1 MNKILALLLLSM
13 MPLFCAQ
20 AASSATAKSRPAPES
35 AWQLAAEAYVYALP
49 LVLTDATRRVST
61 NTDGT
66 KAGRAPANQFNH
78 ATKLA
83 DASFRTVVTPNV
95 DTVYSQAWLNI
106 LPEPVIY
113 VMPEADRFFRMQVLD
128 AWTNTAAVLDR
139 AGVYAFTL
147 PGWKGKLPKGVT
159 RVNVPTATV
168 WLLGRIVLSGQ
179 DDLPNV
185 KTIQQ
190 GMKLMPLSAF
200 VKGGSFVP
208 HRGSYSAAD
217 EFVPVGKVLSMSP
230 AEFFSTANALM
241 KVNPPAAADA
251 PLMKKLSA
259 IGVGPGLTFSAAL
272 LGENPSAR
280 WKAMQKELRPQLT
293 EASGRFSRRLG
304 GWVYYGR
311 PIGDFG
317 TEYPYRAIIALA
329 GLGANTVDVAIYP
342 KRDTDENGA
351 PLTGEK
357 TYTLHFSSFPPVLKE
372 GFWSVTAYGNDV
384 FLIDNPLNRYCIN
397 DRTKLRKNDDGS
409 VDIVLSKDAPSDT
422 SNWLP
427 AANGPY
433 HLFMRIY
440 LPDTK
445 ALETW
450 KAPVIRRIN

>member
-1 MNKILALLLLSM
+1 M
-13 MPLFCAQ
+13 
-20 AASSATAKSRPAPES
+20 
-35 AWQLAAEAYVYALP
+35 
-49 LVLTDATRRVST
+49 
-61 NTDGT
+61 
-66 KAGRAPANQFNH
+66 
-78 ATKLA
+78 
-83 DASFRTVVTPNV
+83 
-95 DTVYSQAWLNI
+95 
-106 LPEPVIY
+106 
-113 VMPEADRFFRMQVLD
+113 
-128 AWTNTAAVLDR
+128 
-139 AGVYAFTL
+139 
-147 PGWKGKLPKGVT
+147 
-159 RVNVPTATV
+159 NVPTATV

-230 AEFFSTANALM
+230 TEFFSTANALM

-329 GLGANTVDVAIYP
+329 GRQYRGRGHLPEARHGRERSAADRGKNIYP
-342 KRDTDENGA
+342 A
-351 PLTGEK
+351 
-357 TYTLHFSSFPPVLKE
+357 FF
-372 GFWSVTAYGNDV
+372 
-384 FLIDNPLNRYCIN
+384 
-397 DRTKLRKNDDGS
+397 
-409 VDIVLSKDAPSDT
+409 VLSSRAERGILVRDR
-422 SNWLP
+422 L
-427 AANGPY
+427 
-433 HLFMRIY
+433 RQ
-440 LPDTK
+440 
-445 ALETW
+445 
-450 KAPVIRRIN
+450 

>member
-329 GLGANTVDVAIYP
+329 GLGANTVDVTIYP

-372 GFWSVTAYGNDV
+372 GF
-384 FLIDNPLNRYCIN
+384 
-397 DRTKLRKNDDGS
+397 
-409 VDIVLSKDAPSDT
+409 
-422 SNWLP
+422 
-427 AANGPY
+427 
-433 HLFMRIY
+433 
-440 LPDTK
+440 
-445 ALETW
+445 
-450 KAPVIRRIN
+450 